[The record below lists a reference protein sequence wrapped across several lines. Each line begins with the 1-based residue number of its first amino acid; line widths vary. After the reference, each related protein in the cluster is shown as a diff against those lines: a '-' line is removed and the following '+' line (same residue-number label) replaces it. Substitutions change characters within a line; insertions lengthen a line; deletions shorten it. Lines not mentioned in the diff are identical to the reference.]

1 MDILYLKYI
10 EYIGVYIMKAF
21 SLRRKYLLGVGLSCM
36 SLAAIGATT
45 SSSHLLSSPI
55 VTTSQSSKI
64 SQNLQEALN
73 QQQNLS
79 NVLSG
84 KKIIAN
90 LQLKNI
96 PSNLKQQLSSLGVNV
111 LSISKDYN
119 QAAVAV
125 TRHSNVKSLIKLP
138 VLLHASLVSG
148 EGSGT
153 GKAFNR
159 GYNSIGMDR
168 LAKLMPNLTGKG
180 IRIGIISGS
189 FSHTSGVR
197 GSDTTPA
204 KCKAGILENAKDQL
218 TGDLPAKVD
227 IQGDSCS
234 SSYSGEDE
242 GAAMAEVIHDIAP
255 GAAISFHSAA
265 PTSQETFVNSLNDL
279 CKSKANGGPG
289 VDIIVDDAFYFGEP
303 YYQEGITNQ
312 AIQNCIKKGVMYF
325 TIAGNDADR
334 DYQFK
339 YKDINP
345 SIRDAH
351 SATGTKITYG
361 DDFQEWPNGSAF
373 LPITIPANSKFRA
386 DLTWNQPYISFQKNK
401 VNFPLIDFDL
411 FLFRKNSNGKM
422 SQITYSDNHQGKGYY
437 NDPYEQVGYNNTSS
451 STVTVYLAVN
461 HWSGNTDFIP
471 QDKNVPVLLDLRFP
485 EPTSDDIKVGG
496 GVTFNAPVMNG
507 HAWTKGAITVGSMP
521 WNWSIYDVAQNK
533 TKPETESSK
542 GALTHQFYFNVN
554 GDLDLSTRS
563 GPTLAAPDGGD
574 TTFFGK
580 DDPSSWDIYGEPDG
594 YPNYYGTSAAAPV
607 AAALAA
613 VLKQYAG
620 KDVSN
625 SLIRKALV
633 STAHDVYSGRA
644 SKGWDPVTGAGEVDA
659 VAAFKY
665 LKKELGKQ

>member
-159 GYNSIGMDR
+159 GYNSIGMNR

-180 IRIGIISGS
+180 IRVGIISTS
-189 FSHTSGVR
+189 FAHTSGVR

-204 KCKAGILENAKDQL
+204 RCKSGTLENAKDQM
-218 TGDLPAKVD
+218 TGDLPAKIDLRADVCD
-227 IQGDSCS
+227 GVNT
-234 SSYSGEDE
+234 DE
-242 GAAMAEVIHDIAP
+242 GAAMAEVVHDIAP
-255 GAAISFHSAA
+255 GASISYHGTRMNQASMVKAI
-265 PTSQETFVNSLNDL
+265 NDL
-279 CKSKANGGPG
+279 CTSKANGGAG
-289 VDIIVDDAFYFGEP
+289 ADIIVDDMFLYSEP
-303 YYQEGITNQ
+303 YYQEGIINQ
-312 AIQNCIKKGVMYF
+312 AIQNCVKKGVMYF

-351 SATGTKITYG
+351 SATGTTKITYG

-373 LPITIPANSKFRA
+373 LPITIPANSKFQA
-386 DLTWNQPYISFQKNK
+386 DLAWNQPYISFQKNK

-437 NDPYEQVGYNNTSS
+437 NDPYEQVDYKNTSS
-451 STVTVYLAVN
+451 STETVYLAVN

-471 QDKNVPVLLDLRFP
+471 QDKNVPVLLNLRFP
-485 EPTSDDIKVGG
+485 EPNSDDIKVGG

-533 TKPETESSK
+533 TKPELESSN
-542 GALTHQFYFNVN
+542 GALSHQFYFNVN

-563 GPTLAAPDGGD
+563 DPTLAAPDGGD
-574 TTFFGK
+574 TTFFGT
-580 DDPSSWDIYGEPDG
+580 DDPSSWDIFGEPDG
-594 YPNYYGTSAAAPV
+594 YPNFYGTSAAAPA

-625 SLIRKALV
+625 SLIRNALV

-665 LKKELGKQ
+665 LKKELGRQ